1 MTKLQTH
8 NFPLPFLIYGEKP
21 RAERLCSE
29 ALSLGIKPI
38 SIILNAPEGAPD
50 YCGVPVLPQK
60 ALLPYAET
68 GGVVI
73 VPAFSW
79 HGAAENDLRAL
90 DERLPALAMREI
102 EFFARLAMAAETV
115 DPPAAQTPWAGTLI
129 GTQLGFVLGGVEA
142 WAADLYKQLKA
153 AGTPVQAVEA
163 LQESRYQYVG
173 PAFYGIDPAD
183 VIPMGQYE
191 RYSDYVLEMLAV
203 LAKAPPK
210 VYVDN
215 GSYRLMAAVWLAKK
229 KLGLPIKVISVLHGD
244 AGIIYDRL
252 RLFDEIIDQI
262 VAVSEIPAARAAEL
276 LPHRAADISVKLN
289 IPAPAA
295 AIPQFDGNGPLKLAY
310 AARLEPANK
319 RSLWLTEMMDGLLER
334 GVDFT
339 LDIAG
344 DGDCRQALAEY
355 IERKGLSERVRL
367 LGTLPREEMAAFWAA
382 REVYLNFSKTEGG
395 PLTLLEAMG
404 IGLAPVATDAGCG
417 KRLFRDGEN
426 SMVISSPEE
435 AACAV
440 AKLAADRELLEKI
453 RRNAHQTLQHF
464 YQTEGPLAAAFR

>member
-1 MTKLQTH
+1 MTKLQIR
-8 NFPLPFLIYGEKP
+8 NFPLSFLIYGEKL
-21 RAERLCSE
+21 RAERLCDE
-29 ALSLGIKPI
+29 VLSLGLKPI
-38 SIILNAPEGAPD
+38 SMIFNSPDGEDD
-50 YCGVPVLPQK
+50 YCGVPVLPQQ

-73 VPAFSW
+73 LPAFSW

-102 EFFARLAMAAETV
+102 EFFARCAISAEIL
-115 DPPAAQTPWAGTLI
+115 DPPAVKAPWAGTLL

-142 WAADLYKQLKA
+142 WTADLYKQLKA
-153 AGTPVQAVEA
+153 AGRPVRAAEA

-173 PAFYGIDPAD
+173 PAFYGVDPAD
-183 VIPMGQYE
+183 ALPVGKYE
-191 RYSDYVLEMLAV
+191 RCTDYVLRMLAI
-203 LAKAPPK
+203 LAEAPPE

-229 KLGLPIKVISVLHGD
+229 KLGLPIRVISVLHGD

-252 RLFDEIIDQI
+252 KLFDEVIDRF

-289 IPAPAA
+289 ISAPAA
-295 AIPQFDGNGPLKLAY
+295 AVPQFDEAEPLKLAY
-310 AARLEPANK
+310 AARLEPVNK
-319 RSLWLTEMMDGLLER
+319 RSLWLIEVMDGLLER
-334 GVDFT
+334 GVEFR

-344 DGDCRQALAEY
+344 DGDCREALADY
-355 IERKGLSERVRL
+355 IAQKGLSERVKL

-382 REVYLNFSKTEGG
+382 HQVYLNFSKTEGG

-404 IGLAPVATDAGCG
+404 LGLAPVATDAGCG
-417 KRLFRDGEN
+417 RRLFADGEN
-426 SMVISSPEE
+426 AMAIHSPQE
-435 AACAV
+435 AVDAV
-440 AKLAADRELLEKI
+440 ARLAADRVLLEKI
-453 RRNAHQTLQHF
+453 RHHAHQTLQSF
-464 YQTEGPLAAAFR
+464 YQAEGSLADAFR